1 MVQLER
7 AQRGRGDYGHGNPS
21 RNVGF
26 HRNRGTTSKI
36 KRKGG
41 RGNHTGKSSM
51 TDDLRNQEWFG
62 GRQRSAERGR
72 RRQHQRESSRRRRV
86 QHASPY
92 KRSSPDQSRK
102 PESRTEYESS
112 NSRGF
117 FGHGE
122 GSGNPHPLGDR
133 EESVTREGSVP
144 ETAVGQGIWYPATH
158 DNSYGQEIYGTP
170 GKYIHDQFIPYV
182 AAGPY
187 STLQYPYGTGISD
200 ADLVRNGSV
209 PTTLP
214 SLLQIITVGFDADT
228 LGNTLQKRERE
239 PG

>member
-7 AQRGRGDYGHGNPS
+7 AQRDRGDYGHGNPS

-26 HRNRGTTSKI
+26 HRNRGSTSKI

-41 RGNHTGKSSM
+41 RGNPHTVRSSM
-51 TDDLRNQEWFG
+51 TDDLRNPEWLG
-62 GRQRSAERGR
+62 GRQRSGERGR

-86 QHASPY
+86 QHASSPY
-92 KRSSPDQSRK
+92 KRPSLNQSKK
-102 PESRTEYESS
+102 PESRAEYESS

-122 GSGNPHPLGDR
+122 GSGNPHPLGDG
-133 EESVTREGSVP
+133 EGSVAREGSVP
-144 ETAVGQGIWYPATH
+144 EPAVGQGIWYPATH
-158 DNSYGQEIYGTP
+158 DNSYGQEIYGTA
-170 GKYIHDQFIPYV
+170 GKYIHDQFMPYAV
-182 AAGPY
+182 TGPY

-200 ADLVRNGSV
+200 TGHIRNGLV

-214 SLLQIITVGFDADT
+214 PLTCSRYYGSTAIRL
-228 LGNTLQKRERE
+228 
-239 PG
+239 